1 MQVYAAGGKIAFRCL
16 PVPALPEAQRHKL
29 IYPLVNTILLSYQDI
44 LSDGQTLAAIREF
57 PKSVT
62 FIPDSP
68 VTASGFRSILDP
80 IIRLG
85 EEADL
90 DFEILLPAVRGDQDS
105 LKVSMES
112 YDYRISIY
120 PVGSRNGALGFLT
133 ELASTTYISFFSSR
147 IPTDLWI
154 ADIVSEYFWRNERR
168 LLISDLTVFPRSMLI
183 SAGGLGNYGRY
194 SLLDFYEK
202 ASSLGGII
210 ACPTGNRSLSFF
222 DPESMDSIFS
232 SEIGEGELSFREM
245 DLLRRSANLSRGDL
259 ILMLRGSPQGMRI
272 SRYLKAILARKR
284 KSPAHSLLLE
294 DAGYVKFMEAI
305 VESIIFTDYLNF
317 VPGGKDIKL
326 RVGRSELR
334 LLEKRSPVWSR
345 SMHTIGRFLVVEGDS
360 RP

>member
-1 MQVYAAGGKIAFRCL
+1 MYAAGGKIAFRCL
-16 PVPALPEAQRHKL
+16 PVPALPGKQRDKL

-85 EEADL
+85 EEAGL
-90 DFEILLPAVRGDQDS
+90 DFEILLPAVRGEQDS

-120 PVGSRNGALGFLT
+120 PVGSRNGALRFLT
-133 ELASTTYISFFSSR
+133 ELASTTYISFFSSQ

-154 ADIVSEYFWRNERR
+154 ADIVSEYFLRNERR

-194 SLLDFYEK
+194 SILDFYEK
-202 ASSLGGII
+202 AASLGGII
-210 ACPTGNRSLSFF
+210 ACSTGNRSLSFF
-222 DPESMDSIFS
+222 DSGLKDSIFS
-232 SEIGEGELSFREM
+232 SEIGPCVLSLKEV

-259 ILMLRGSPQGMRI
+259 ILMLKESAPGIGI

-284 KSPAHSLLLE
+284 KSPAHALLLE
-294 DAGYVKFMEAI
+294 DAGYVKFMEAM

-317 VPGGKDIKL
+317 VPGGRDIKL

-334 LLEKRSPVWSR
+334 LLERRSSVWSR
-345 SMHTIGRFLVVEGDS
+345 SMNTIGRFLVVDGTS
-360 RP
+360 RL

>member
-1 MQVYAAGGKIAFRCL
+1 MYAAGGKIAFRCL
-16 PVPALPEAQRHKL
+16 PVPALPGKQRDKL

-85 EEADL
+85 EEAGL
-90 DFEILLPAVRGDQDS
+90 DFEILLPAVRGEQDS

-120 PVGSRNGALGFLT
+120 PVGSRNGALRFLT
-133 ELASTTYISFFSSR
+133 ELASTTYISFFSSK

-154 ADIVSEYFWRNERR
+154 ADIVSEYFLRNERR

-194 SLLDFYEK
+194 SILDFYEK
-202 ASSLGGII
+202 AASLGGII
-210 ACPTGNRSLSFF
+210 ACSTGNRSLSFF
-222 DPESMDSIFS
+222 DSGLKDSIFS
-232 SEIGEGELSFREM
+232 SEIGPCVLSLKEV

-259 ILMLRGSPQGMRI
+259 ILMLKESAPGIGI

-284 KSPAHSLLLE
+284 KSPAHALLLE
-294 DAGYVKFMEAI
+294 DAGYVKFMEAM

-317 VPGGKDIKL
+317 VPGGRDIKL

-334 LLEKRSPVWSR
+334 LLERRSSVWSR
-345 SMHTIGRFLVVEGDS
+345 SMNTIGRFLVVDGTS
-360 RP
+360 RL

>member
-16 PVPALPEAQRHKL
+16 PVPASPGVQRDKL

-80 IIRLG
+80 IIKLG
-85 EEADL
+85 EEAGL
-90 DFEILLPAVRGDQDS
+90 DFEILLPAVKGEQDS

-120 PVGSRNGALGFLT
+120 PVGSRKGALAFLT

-154 ADIVSEYFWRNERR
+154 ADIVAEYFWRNERR

-202 ASSLGGII
+202 ASSLAGII
-210 ACPTGNRSLSFF
+210 ACPTGSRSLSFF
-222 DPESMDSIFS
+222 EPESMDSIFS
-232 SEIGEGELSFREM
+232 SEIGSGVLSFKEVE
-245 DLLRRSANLSRGDL
+245 LLRRSANLSRGDL
-259 ILMLRGSPQGMRI
+259 ILMMKESAPGIRI
-272 SRYLKAILARKR
+272 SRYVKALLARRR
-284 KSPAHSLLLE
+284 KSPARSLLLE
-294 DAGYVKFMEAI
+294 DAGYVKLMEAI

-317 VPGGKDIKL
+317 VPGGRDIKL
-326 RVGRSELR
+326 RVGRSELK
-334 LLEKRSPVWSR
+334 LMEKKSSVWSR
-345 SMHTIGRFLVVEGDS
+345 SMNTIGRFLVVDGNP
-360 RP
+360 RL